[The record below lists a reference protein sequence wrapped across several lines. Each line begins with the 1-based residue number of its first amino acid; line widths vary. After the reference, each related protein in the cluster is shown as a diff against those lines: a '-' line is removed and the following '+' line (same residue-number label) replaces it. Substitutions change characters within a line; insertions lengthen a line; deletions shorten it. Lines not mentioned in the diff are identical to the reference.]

1 MSLPFITVPT
11 SDFSTALAFSRDGT
25 RLAIAG
31 GATVSIVRLSEPA
44 KPLAIVAPH
53 PVADVAFL
61 GDDLLVA
68 WQHRDE
74 KGSFGVLI
82 VDPKGNVTT
91 KTKPLPLK
99 NSGDVRSCAVS
110 PDESLVAVSR
120 SAEATIFWSAADL
133 RAGKAGTIVEM
144 GGGGSAAPLA
154 FAGDNSVWMPL
165 PDDDDVTE
173 LVTVRAD
180 GSSTRVSTGED
191 VANAISVSGDRACLI
206 GGSCNATCAIVDRKG
221 KLLGKLF
228 QTFEV
233 AVIEGERVF
242 GSAGS
247 HASIKKSTNWK
258 VPKNP
263 ERAMGFL
270 AVADTTGAILAS
282 IALGLKPNN
291 SVRGIAVSSGKNIA
305 IGTNDHTRVYPWA
318 ALVP

>member
-1 MSLPFITVPT
+1 M
-11 SDFSTALAFSRDGT
+11 RD
-25 RLAIAG
+25 R
-31 GATVSIVRLSEPA
+31 RSE
-44 KPLAIVAPH
+44 
-53 PVADVAFL
+53 
-61 GDDLLVA
+61 
-68 WQHRDE
+68 
-74 KGSFGVLI
+74 
-82 VDPKGNVTT
+82 
-91 KTKPLPLK
+91 
-99 NSGDVRSCAVS
+99 
-110 PDESLVAVSR
+110 
-120 SAEATIFWSAADL
+120 
-133 RAGKAGTIVEM
+133 
-144 GGGGSAAPLA
+144 
-154 FAGDNSVWMPL
+154 
-165 PDDDDVTE
+165 
-173 LVTVRAD
+173 
-180 GSSTRVSTGED
+180 
-191 VANAISVSGDRACLI
+191 
-206 GGSCNATCAIVDRKG
+206 G

-263 ERAMGFL
+263 ERVMGFL